1 MPTKAFITNARNQDQ
16 KSLKKRLHE
25 LISHSSELK
34 FLVGFF
40 YFSGWRELYGALKE
54 KDDLTIKLLVGL
66 QVDQLLGKLV
76 EVETDDQ
83 EKSNREI
90 ADRLME
96 SFAKALN
103 DEELDNE
110 QFYEQVEFFIQL
122 LEEGRLQIRK
132 TAEPNHAKL
141 YFFKYDDASK
151 TLIESSFI
159 TGSSNLTR
167 AGMREQN
174 EFNVE
179 LRDIG
184 ASEAEA
190 YFDELWNKAVRITE
204 DDSTK
209 EFLIELIKN
218 RTQAANVT
226 PFEAYVMVLKTYLE
240 LMDQKEVKPQI
251 KDLLEKQGYVE
262 YSYQTDAVKQALT
275 IIDQY
280 QGAIIADVVGLG
292 KSVIASLVAK
302 SLGKRG
308 MIICPPGLMGDEKT
322 KTSGWHKYTQDFKL
336 YDWEVH
342 SSGNLEAASDYIH
355 EWGDDIEVVII
366 DEAHRFRN
374 QDTQDYEYLSTIC
387 QGRIVLLLTATP
399 FNNSPADIFS
409 LLKLFIVPGKS
420 GITLEDNLEG
430 RFAHY
435 ESIFRRLSFIT
446 KNCKSA
452 DAAKR
457 EKAERYYDQLF
468 GTLPIDIER
477 VRAHS
482 KELARE
488 IRNVLEPILI
498 RRNRLDLKNDPVYS
512 NEVTQLS
519 TTENPTE
526 LFFELTKEQ
535 SAFYDQV
542 QETYFGDGAR
552 FKGAIYQPFIYEKKF
567 DEEDLDEEGNR
578 SFQQQRNLYEF
589 MRRLLVKRFESSF
602 GSFQQSISNF
612 LRVHKIVLE
621 FIQKTEK
628 YILDRD
634 LIEKIYNVSEEE
646 IEIALQEFAE
656 SLKEGRS
663 PRHNKVYDVEYF
675 EFKEEFLGDIE
686 SDIQL
691 LKEVRGRIEELDLA
705 TNDPKAYRV
714 IEEIKKIIHKKP
726 PKGEP
731 QRKVILFTEY
741 VDTVKHLRTFFEEAF
756 GDKVLIVDGKLGK
769 QKAQDLLDN
778 FDAGRNK
785 HKQKDDY
792 SILLTSDILS
802 EGQNLNRA
810 GAIINYDIPWNPTR
824 VIQRVG
830 RINRIGKK
838 VFDKLR
844 IYNFFPTEQGA
855 TVVKSREIAANKMYL
870 IHNTLGEDVKIFD
883 ADEEPSP
890 SELFNRINRNPD
902 ESDEMAP
909 ITQIRARFDEIKEN
923 HPEVLERVSQFPYRI
938 KTAKSSSENEL
949 LVFRKKGLSLFISK
963 IADTTIEKPQSE
975 TIYSV
980 IDALP
985 HIECEADEPKLA
997 LSEHFWKCYEE
1008 VKHHKTDYSVTHS
1021 EISFEV
1027 RALNILKTALHT
1039 FKNDFKDEMP
1049 FIRMLIKDLTN
1060 YRSLPKFTLRRL
1072 ANIDFEKNKKKAIKE
1087 LKDAIND
1094 IKVRFGENYLDKLES
1109 KVGDM
1114 KSEIIIAI
1122 ENINGI
1128 Q

>member
-1 MPTKAFITNARNQDQ
+1 MASKAFITNCKTQA
-16 KSLKKRLHE
+16 KTLKKRLLE
-25 LISHSSELK
+25 LISHSAELK

-40 YFSGWRELYGALKE
+40 YFSGWRELYSALKE
-54 KDDLTIKLLVGL
+54 KEDLTIKLLVGL
-66 QVDQLLGKLV
+66 QVDQLMGKLV
-76 EVETDDQ
+76 EVETNDH

-110 QFYEQVEFFIQL
+110 EFYEQIDFFIQL

-179 LRDIG
+179 LRDVG
-184 ASEAEA
+184 ANEAET
-190 YFDELWNKAVRITE
+190 YFDELWDKAIRITE
-204 DDSTK
+204 DDATK
-209 EFLIELIKN
+209 EFLLELIKN

-240 LMDQKEVKPQI
+240 LMDQKEIKPQI
-251 KDLLEKQGYVE
+251 KELLEKQGYVD

-280 QGAIIADVVGLG
+280 HGAIIADVVGLG

-308 MIICPPGLMGDEKT
+308 MIICPPGLMGDAKT

-342 SSGNLEAASDYIH
+342 SSGNLEAASDYLN

-430 RFAHY
+430 RFSHY
-435 ESIFRRLSFIT
+435 ESIFRRLSYIT
-446 KNCKSA
+446 KNYNS
-452 DAAKR
+452 DDPEKR
-457 EKAERYYDQLF
+457 EKAERYYEQIF
-468 GTLPIDIER
+468 ESLPINLER
-477 VRAHS
+477 VRGRS
-482 KELARE
+482 KELAQE

-498 RRNRLDLKNDPVYS
+498 RRNRLDLRNDPVYS
-512 NEVTQLS
+512 KEVTELS

-535 SAFYDQV
+535 SAFYDQI
-542 QETYFGDGAR
+542 QEVYFGDGAR
-552 FKGAIYQPFIYEKKF
+552 FKGAIYKPFMYENKF

-602 GSFQQSISNF
+602 GSFHQSISNF
-612 LRVHKIVLE
+612 LRVHKIVLK
-621 FIQKTEK
+621 FIQNTGK

-634 LIEKIYNVSEEE
+634 LIEKIYNASEEE
-646 IEIALQEFAE
+646 IENALTEFAD
-656 SLKEGRS
+656 SLNEGRG
-663 PRHNKVYDVEYF
+663 PRHNKIYEVEDF
-675 EFKEEFLGDIE
+675 EFKEEFLDHIK
-686 SDIQL
+686 SDIHL
-691 LKEVRGRIEELDLA
+691 LEEVRDRIEGLDLA
-705 TNDPKAYRV
+705 TDDPKAYRV
-714 IEEIKKIIHKKP
+714 IEEIKKIINKKP

-731 QRKVILFTEY
+731 KRKVILFTEY
-741 VDTVKHLRTFFEEAF
+741 VDTVKHLKKFFEYEF
-756 GDKVLIVDGKLGK
+756 NDEVLIVDGKLGK
-769 QKAQDLLDN
+769 QKADDLLDN
-778 FDAGRNK
+778 FDASRGK

-792 SILLTSDILS
+792 SILLTSDVLS

-838 VFDKLR
+838 VFDSLH

-890 SELFNRINRNPD
+890 SELFSRVNRNPD

-909 ITQIRARFDEIKEN
+909 ITQIRMKYDALKDGHKEIF
-923 HPEVLERVSQFPYRI
+923 ERVEQLPYRI
-938 KTAKSSSENEL
+938 KSAKKFEKDIL
-949 LVFRKKGLSLFISK
+949 LVFRKKRLSLFISK
-963 IADTTIEKPQSE
+963 VQDTTDEKPKPE
-975 TIYSV
+975 TVYSI
-980 IDALP
+980 IDSLP
-985 HIECEADEPKLA
+985 HIECGEDEPLLKL
-997 LSEHFWKCYEE
+997 SSNFWKSYDS
-1008 VKHHKTDYSVTHS
+1008 VKQHKMDYSVSHS

-1027 RALNILKTALHT
+1027 RALNVLKAALHA
-1039 FKNDFKDEMP
+1039 FKNDFIDEVP
-1049 FIRMLIKDLTN
+1049 FIRTLIKDLTN
-1060 YRSLPKFTLRRL
+1060 YRSLPKFTLRKI
-1072 ANIDFEKNKKKAIKE
+1072 ANIDFEKNKEKAVIELQNALKE
-1087 LKDAIND
+1087 IR
-1094 IKVRFGENYLDKLES
+1094 IRFGEDYLEKLES
-1109 KVGDM
+1109 RVGDM
-1114 KSEIIIAI
+1114 KSEVIIAI
-1122 ENINGI
+1122 ENIDNK
-1128 Q
+1128 